1 MKLTQFI
8 ARIYDADNKVIS
20 NPHFFAKDERSAHIA
35 IREFKMKREK
45 IFITLGGKPRRYILS
60 QTHFTHHQ
68 EEILADY
75 PDNKQLTIHPL

>member
-20 NPHFFAKDERSAHIA
+20 NPHFFAKDEISAHIT

-45 IFITLGGKPRRYILS
+45 IFITAGRKPCRYILS
-60 QTHFTHHQ
+60 QTHFTDHQ

-75 PDNKQLTIHPL
+75 PNKQSTIHPL

>member
-20 NPHFFAKDERSAHIA
+20 NPHFFAKDERAAHII

-45 IFITLGGKPRRYILS
+45 IFITAGGKPRRYILS
-60 QTHFTHHQ
+60 QTHFTDHQ

-75 PDNKQLTIHPL
+75 PNKQSTIHSL